1 MLKYLQRYF
10 TVGLRARI
18 TIGAS
23 TIDLDTG
30 HPSSMPLPRPP
41 KPPVRARLLFIG
53 YALRLLAPR
62 LLSLVGLTVGGGLV
76 MQGRLA
82 VHGKKVDFPSA
93 AYEVYT
99 QLFFEHVSPLPKDWV
114 LRILYFA
121 VPLCGALILAEG
133 LFKLGASLLDFQNH
147 RERWMGIMAKTL
159 QDHIIVVGLGHVGYR
174 VLRELLERGRPVV
187 AVEADKTS
195 PYVEEAR
202 KMGVPVIIS
211 DARRESLWGEL
222 NVAGASCVVA
232 CTDNDLANLEAALD
246 CRSINP
252 EIRLVMRMF
261 DQTMA
266 AKIGNAF
273 ALDRTYST
281 SALAAPLFAAA
292 ALDNRVHGA
301 YRLGETLMMTL
312 ELELPESSVLE
323 NQTIHAVE
331 EQLEAPIV
339 GTRRR
344 NRPASHRFSRS
355 ETLKPKDAIIAHVPA
370 AETEALTRRWDTLN
384 RPASDA

>member
-1 MLKYLQRYF
+1 
-10 TVGLRARI
+10 
-18 TIGAS
+18 
-23 TIDLDTG
+23 
-30 HPSSMPLPRPP
+30 MPLPRPP
-41 KPPVRARLLFIG
+41 KPPVRARVLFVG

-76 MQGRLA
+76 MQARLA
-82 VHGKKVDFPSA
+82 SKGKGIDFPTD

-99 QLFFEHVSPLPKDWV
+99 QLFFEHVSPLPKDWA

-147 RERWMGIMAKTL
+147 RERWMRIMAKTM
-159 QDHIIVVGLGHVGYR
+159 QDHIIIVGLGHVGYR
-174 VLRELLERGRPVV
+174 VLRELLERGRSVV
-187 AVEADKTS
+187 AVESDKSS

-202 KMGVPVIIS
+202 QMGVPVILS
-211 DARRESLWGEL
+211 DARRESLWEEL
-222 NVAGASCVVA
+222 NVKGAACVVA

-246 CRSINP
+246 CRALNP
-252 EIRLVMRMF
+252 NVRLVMRMF
-261 DQTMA
+261 DQSMA

-273 ALDRTYST
+273 SLDRTYST

-312 ELELPESSVLE
+312 ELELPENSALE
-323 NQTIHAVE
+323 NKTIDEVE
-331 EQLEAPIV
+331 RQLEAPIV

-344 NRPASHRFSRS
+344 NRSASHRFSRS
-355 ETLKPKDAIIAHVPA
+355 ETLKPMDAIIAHVPA
-370 AETEALTRRWDTLN
+370 TETDALTERWN
-384 RPASDA
+384 AINDAPSS